1 MNDYFNSSGSDKELE
16 IACQVALRDSLKV
29 NPGERVLIITNPHED
44 IALISMGLFDAALAL
59 GAEPALI
66 HLDGLIKK
74 PTIEVISA
82 QYSKGSGIYIWS
94 GYWLPPRW
102 IAAPGFQHQ

>member
-44 IALISMGLFDAALAL
+44 IALISMGRFDKEA
-59 GAEPALI
+59 
-66 HLDGLIKK
+66 D
-74 PTIEVISA
+74 
-82 QYSKGSGIYIWS
+82 YR
-94 GYWLPPRW
+94 GYVSSRPQGKNYGR
-102 IAAPGFQHQ
+102 G